1 MEGLFIQEGTLS
13 NSLQDIRQELDEHL
27 EVINENTDEIES
39 NFSYLINLEKK
50 IKFLEQRL
58 ERMEHALLKVGG
70 IPEERKERKKIRILD
85 SEQEVFLIIYNSP
98 KALDYQEIAR
108 IMRRSETYLRYQIT
122 GLVNKGVPIT
132 KHVINRKT
140 FFSLDPEFKSLQCTE
155 NILNLSRTLTLDC
168 FDQSI
173 V

>member
-108 IMRRSETYLRYQIT
+108 IMRRS
-122 GLVNKGVPIT
+122 
-132 KHVINRKT
+132 
-140 FFSLDPEFKSLQCTE
+140 
-155 NILNLSRTLTLDC
+155 
-168 FDQSI
+168 
-173 V
+173 